1 MRFQGVTFK
10 NERVRLDG
18 REFRDCTFE
27 NALLEYAGGPLSLDG
42 CSFTGA
48 ISWRFDGDFGRGLAA
63 IGRLYEGQP
72 AVGLRTVVDSMFPKR
87 DRVARP
93 AAAFRKAA

>member
-1 MRFQGVTFK
+1 MQYQGVTFK

-18 REFRDCTFE
+18 GEFRDCTFDG
-27 NALLEYAGGPLSLDG
+27 ALLEYAGGPLSLDG

-63 IGRLYEGQP
+63 IGRLYEAQP
-72 AVGLRTVVDSMFPKR
+72 ALGLRTVVDCMFPKR
-87 DRVARP
+87 ERPARP
-93 AAAFRKAA
+93 GAVLRKAA